1 MKRFFLLSTLLLATL
16 MICAQTKIAPKM
28 KKGMKKVYVVEATI
42 GVPSKQSTKITTET
56 VYEVVDATNDGY
68 VLDVYVTDVKTDAK
82 DAESRVY
89 SLATEMLKDVHTQY
103 ATNKDGKVT
112 KILNAEEGKKR
123 INEMLDKVLADVPLP
138 ASTTLTNLKKQLT
151 GNINEASLLES
162 VQTLNGKTISTGTE
176 EEYKTEQGIKMKRTY
191 SVKDKSSIQTNAK
204 INMNTDD
211 MKKMVMGLVEKIVPN
226 QSENLMD
233 MIGPMINNLKI
244 DAAENSTYTFQKDGG
259 VNKNIKTVRFTKI
272 NGANKQLEKVVA
284 ELEKHPELHKYLAQ
298 SGAFYW
304 RPVRGAK
311 RLSAHSYGMTID
323 IGVKFSDYWRSHAKD
338 ENATVAYR
346 NKYPH
351 EIVEIFEKYG
361 FIWGGRWY
369 HYDTMH
375 FEYRPEIL
383 MDARGK

>member
-1 MKRFFLLSTLLLATL
+1 MKRFFLLSTLLLATML
-16 MICAQTKIAPKM
+16 VCAQTKIAPKM

-103 ATNKDGKVT
+103 ATNKEGKVT

-151 GNINEASLLES
+151 GNINETSLLES
-162 VQTLNGKTISTGTE
+162 VQISTSPLALNGKTISTGTE
-176 EEYKTEQGIKMKRTY
+176 EEYNTEQGIKMKRTY

-211 MKKMVMGLVEKIVPN
+211 MKKMVMGLVERIVPN
-226 QSENLMD
+226 QSENLLD
-233 MIGPMINNLKI
+233 MIGPMISNLKI
-244 DAAENSTYTFQKDGG
+244 DAAENSTYTFQKDGWI
-259 VNKNIKTVRFTKI
+259 KNITSEMNYGMMGASFKI
-272 NGANKQLEKVVA
+272 NTKVS
-284 ELEKHPELHKYLAQ
+284 LK
-298 SGAFYW
+298 
-304 RPVRGAK
+304 
-311 RLSAHSYGMTID
+311 
-323 IGVKFSDYWRSHAKD
+323 
-338 ENATVAYR
+338 
-346 NKYPH
+346 
-351 EIVEIFEKYG
+351 
-361 FIWGGRWY
+361 
-369 HYDTMH
+369 
-375 FEYRPEIL
+375 
-383 MDARGK
+383 

>member
-162 VQTLNGKTISTGTE
+162 VQISTSPLTLNGKTISTGTE
-176 EEYKTEQGIKMKRTY
+176 EEYNTEQGIKMKRTY
-191 SVKDKSSIQTNAK
+191 SVKDKSNIQTNAK

-226 QSENLMD
+226 QSENLLD
-233 MIGPMINNLKI
+233 MIGPMISNLKI
-244 DAAENSTYTFQKDGG
+244 DAAENSTYTFQKDGWI
-259 VNKNIKTVRFTKI
+259 KNITSEMNYSMMGASFKI
-272 NGANKQLEKVVA
+272 NTKVS
-284 ELEKHPELHKYLAQ
+284 LK
-298 SGAFYW
+298 
-304 RPVRGAK
+304 
-311 RLSAHSYGMTID
+311 
-323 IGVKFSDYWRSHAKD
+323 
-338 ENATVAYR
+338 
-346 NKYPH
+346 
-351 EIVEIFEKYG
+351 
-361 FIWGGRWY
+361 
-369 HYDTMH
+369 
-375 FEYRPEIL
+375 
-383 MDARGK
+383 

>member
-112 KILNAEEGKKR
+112 KILNAEEGKKH
-123 INEMLDKVLADVPLP
+123 INEMLDKVLADVPLLDK
-138 ASTTLTNLKKQLT
+138 TKLNEIKKQMT
-151 GNINEASLLES
+151 GEVTDQSLLES
-162 VQTLNGKTISTGTE
+162 VQISTSPLTLNGKTISTGTE
-176 EEYKTEQGIKMKRTY
+176 EEYNTEQGIKMKRTY

-226 QSENLMD
+226 QSENLLD
-233 MIGPMINNLKI
+233 MIGPMISNLKI
-244 DAAENSTYTFQKDGG
+244 DAAENSTYTFQKDGWI
-259 VNKNIKTVRFTKI
+259 KNITSEMNYSMMGASFKI
-272 NGANKQLEKVVA
+272 NTKVS
-284 ELEKHPELHKYLAQ
+284 LK
-298 SGAFYW
+298 
-304 RPVRGAK
+304 
-311 RLSAHSYGMTID
+311 
-323 IGVKFSDYWRSHAKD
+323 
-338 ENATVAYR
+338 
-346 NKYPH
+346 
-351 EIVEIFEKYG
+351 
-361 FIWGGRWY
+361 
-369 HYDTMH
+369 
-375 FEYRPEIL
+375 
-383 MDARGK
+383 

>member
-112 KILNAEEGKKR
+112 KILNAEEGKKH

-162 VQTLNGKTISTGTE
+162 VQISTSPLTLNGKTISTGTE
-176 EEYKTEQGIKMKRTY
+176 EEYNTEQGIKMKRTY

-211 MKKMVMGLVEKIVPN
+211 MKKMVMGLVENIVPN
-226 QSENLMD
+226 QSENLLD

-244 DAAENSTYTFQKDGG
+244 DAAENSTYTFQKDGWI
-259 VNKNIKTVRFTKI
+259 KNITSEMNYSMMGASFKI
-272 NGANKQLEKVVA
+272 NTKVS
-284 ELEKHPELHKYLAQ
+284 LK
-298 SGAFYW
+298 
-304 RPVRGAK
+304 
-311 RLSAHSYGMTID
+311 
-323 IGVKFSDYWRSHAKD
+323 
-338 ENATVAYR
+338 
-346 NKYPH
+346 
-351 EIVEIFEKYG
+351 
-361 FIWGGRWY
+361 
-369 HYDTMH
+369 
-375 FEYRPEIL
+375 
-383 MDARGK
+383 

>member
-112 KILNAEEGKKR
+112 KILNAEEGKKH

-162 VQTLNGKTISTGTE
+162 VQISTSPLTLNGKTISTGTE
-176 EEYKTEQGIKMKRTY
+176 EEYNTEQGIKMKRTY

-226 QSENLMD
+226 QSENLLD

-244 DAAENSTYTFQKDGG
+244 DAAENSTYTFQKDGWI
-259 VNKNIKTVRFTKI
+259 KNITSEMNYSMMGASFKI
-272 NGANKQLEKVVA
+272 NTKVF
-284 ELEKHPELHKYLAQ
+284 LK
-298 SGAFYW
+298 
-304 RPVRGAK
+304 
-311 RLSAHSYGMTID
+311 
-323 IGVKFSDYWRSHAKD
+323 
-338 ENATVAYR
+338 
-346 NKYPH
+346 
-351 EIVEIFEKYG
+351 
-361 FIWGGRWY
+361 
-369 HYDTMH
+369 
-375 FEYRPEIL
+375 
-383 MDARGK
+383 

>member
-162 VQTLNGKTISTGTE
+162 VQISTSPLTLNGKTISTGTE
-176 EEYKTEQGIKMKRTY
+176 EEYNTEQGIKMKRTY

-244 DAAENSTYTFQKDGG
+244 DAAENSTYTFQKDGWI
-259 VNKNIKTVRFTKI
+259 KNITSEMNYSMMGASFKI
-272 NGANKQLEKVVA
+272 NTKVS
-284 ELEKHPELHKYLAQ
+284 LK
-298 SGAFYW
+298 
-304 RPVRGAK
+304 
-311 RLSAHSYGMTID
+311 
-323 IGVKFSDYWRSHAKD
+323 
-338 ENATVAYR
+338 
-346 NKYPH
+346 
-351 EIVEIFEKYG
+351 
-361 FIWGGRWY
+361 
-369 HYDTMH
+369 
-375 FEYRPEIL
+375 
-383 MDARGK
+383 

>member
-162 VQTLNGKTISTGTE
+162 VQISTSPLTLNGKTISTGTE
-176 EEYKTEQGIKMKRTY
+176 EEYNTEQGIKMKRTY
-191 SVKDKSSIQTNAK
+191 SVKDKSNIQTNAK

-226 QSENLMD
+226 QSENLLD

-244 DAAENSTYTFQKDGG
+244 DAAENSTYTFQKDGWI
-259 VNKNIKTVRFTKI
+259 KNITSEMNYSMMGASFKI
-272 NGANKQLEKVVA
+272 NTKVS
-284 ELEKHPELHKYLAQ
+284 LK
-298 SGAFYW
+298 
-304 RPVRGAK
+304 
-311 RLSAHSYGMTID
+311 
-323 IGVKFSDYWRSHAKD
+323 
-338 ENATVAYR
+338 
-346 NKYPH
+346 
-351 EIVEIFEKYG
+351 
-361 FIWGGRWY
+361 
-369 HYDTMH
+369 
-375 FEYRPEIL
+375 
-383 MDARGK
+383 

>member
-151 GNINEASLLES
+151 SNINETSLLES
-162 VQTLNGKTISTGTE
+162 VQISTSPLALNGKTISTGTE
-176 EEYKTEQGIKMKRTY
+176 EEYNTEQGIKMKRTY
-191 SVKDKSSIQTNAK
+191 SVKDKSNIQTNAK

-211 MKKMVMGLVEKIVPN
+211 MKKMVMGLVENIVPN
-226 QSENLMD
+226 QSDNLMD
-233 MIGPMINNLKI
+233 MIGPMISNLKI
-244 DAAENSTYTFQKDGG
+244 DAAENSTYTFQKDGWI
-259 VNKNIKTVRFTKI
+259 KNITSEMNYGMMGASFKI
-272 NGANKQLEKVVA
+272 NTKVS
-284 ELEKHPELHKYLAQ
+284 LK
-298 SGAFYW
+298 
-304 RPVRGAK
+304 
-311 RLSAHSYGMTID
+311 
-323 IGVKFSDYWRSHAKD
+323 
-338 ENATVAYR
+338 
-346 NKYPH
+346 
-351 EIVEIFEKYG
+351 
-361 FIWGGRWY
+361 
-369 HYDTMH
+369 
-375 FEYRPEIL
+375 
-383 MDARGK
+383 

>member
-112 KILNAEEGKKR
+112 KILNAEEGKKH
-123 INEMLDKVLADVPLP
+123 INEMLDKVLADVPLLDK
-138 ASTTLTNLKKQLT
+138 TKLDEIKKQMT
-151 GNINEASLLES
+151 GEVTDQSLLES
-162 VQTLNGKTISTGTE
+162 VQISTSPLTLNGKTISTGTE
-176 EEYKTEQGIKMKRTY
+176 EEYNTEQGIKMKRTY

-244 DAAENSTYTFQKDGG
+244 DAAENSTYTFQKDGWI
-259 VNKNIKTVRFTKI
+259 KNITSEMNYSMMGASFKI
-272 NGANKQLEKVVA
+272 NTKVS
-284 ELEKHPELHKYLAQ
+284 LK
-298 SGAFYW
+298 
-304 RPVRGAK
+304 
-311 RLSAHSYGMTID
+311 
-323 IGVKFSDYWRSHAKD
+323 
-338 ENATVAYR
+338 
-346 NKYPH
+346 
-351 EIVEIFEKYG
+351 
-361 FIWGGRWY
+361 
-369 HYDTMH
+369 
-375 FEYRPEIL
+375 
-383 MDARGK
+383 

>member
-162 VQTLNGKTISTGTE
+162 VQINTSPLTLNGKTISTGTE
-176 EEYKTEQGIKMKRTY
+176 EEYNTEQGIKMKRTY

-211 MKKMVMGLVEKIVPN
+211 MKKMVMGLVENIVPN

-244 DAAENSTYTFQKDGG
+244 DAAENSTYTFQKDGWI
-259 VNKNIKTVRFTKI
+259 KNITSEMNYSMMGASFKI
-272 NGANKQLEKVVA
+272 NTKVS
-284 ELEKHPELHKYLAQ
+284 LK
-298 SGAFYW
+298 
-304 RPVRGAK
+304 
-311 RLSAHSYGMTID
+311 
-323 IGVKFSDYWRSHAKD
+323 
-338 ENATVAYR
+338 
-346 NKYPH
+346 
-351 EIVEIFEKYG
+351 
-361 FIWGGRWY
+361 
-369 HYDTMH
+369 
-375 FEYRPEIL
+375 
-383 MDARGK
+383 

>member
-162 VQTLNGKTISTGTE
+162 VQISTSPLTLNGKTISTGTE
-176 EEYKTEQGIKMKRTY
+176 EEYNTEQGIKMKRTY

-244 DAAENSTYTFQKDGG
+244 DAAENSTYTFQKDGWI
-259 VNKNIKTVRFTKI
+259 KNITSEMNYSMMGASFKI
-272 NGANKQLEKVVA
+272 NTKVT
-284 ELEKHPELHKYLAQ
+284 LK
-298 SGAFYW
+298 
-304 RPVRGAK
+304 
-311 RLSAHSYGMTID
+311 
-323 IGVKFSDYWRSHAKD
+323 
-338 ENATVAYR
+338 
-346 NKYPH
+346 
-351 EIVEIFEKYG
+351 
-361 FIWGGRWY
+361 
-369 HYDTMH
+369 
-375 FEYRPEIL
+375 
-383 MDARGK
+383 

>member
-16 MICAQTKIAPKM
+16 MICAQTKIAPKI

-162 VQTLNGKTISTGTE
+162 VQISTSPLTLNGKTISTGTE
-176 EEYKTEQGIKMKRTY
+176 EEYNTEQGIKMKRTY

-244 DAAENSTYTFQKDGG
+244 DAAENSTYTFQKDGWI
-259 VNKNIKTVRFTKI
+259 KNITSEMNYSMMGASFKI
-272 NGANKQLEKVVA
+272 NTKVS
-284 ELEKHPELHKYLAQ
+284 LK
-298 SGAFYW
+298 
-304 RPVRGAK
+304 
-311 RLSAHSYGMTID
+311 
-323 IGVKFSDYWRSHAKD
+323 
-338 ENATVAYR
+338 
-346 NKYPH
+346 
-351 EIVEIFEKYG
+351 
-361 FIWGGRWY
+361 
-369 HYDTMH
+369 
-375 FEYRPEIL
+375 
-383 MDARGK
+383 

>member
-162 VQTLNGKTISTGTE
+162 VQISTSPLTLNGKTISTGTE
-176 EEYKTEQGIKMKRTY
+176 EEYNTEQGIKMKRTY

-226 QSENLMD
+226 QSENLLD

-244 DAAENSTYTFQKDGG
+244 DAAENSTYTFQKDGWI
-259 VNKNIKTVRFTKI
+259 KNITSEMNYGMMGASFKI
-272 NGANKQLEKVVA
+272 NTKVS
-284 ELEKHPELHKYLAQ
+284 LK
-298 SGAFYW
+298 
-304 RPVRGAK
+304 
-311 RLSAHSYGMTID
+311 
-323 IGVKFSDYWRSHAKD
+323 
-338 ENATVAYR
+338 
-346 NKYPH
+346 
-351 EIVEIFEKYG
+351 
-361 FIWGGRWY
+361 
-369 HYDTMH
+369 
-375 FEYRPEIL
+375 
-383 MDARGK
+383 

>member
-123 INEMLDKVLADVPLP
+123 INEMLDNVLADVPLP

-162 VQTLNGKTISTGTE
+162 VQISTSPLTLNGKTISTGTE
-176 EEYKTEQGIKMKRTY
+176 EEYNTEQGIKMKRTY

-226 QSENLMD
+226 QSDNLMD
-233 MIGPMINNLKI
+233 MIGPMISNLKI
-244 DAAENSTYTFQKDGG
+244 DAAENSTYTFQKDGWI
-259 VNKNIKTVRFTKI
+259 KNITSEMNYGMMGASFKI
-272 NGANKQLEKVVA
+272 NTKVS
-284 ELEKHPELHKYLAQ
+284 LK
-298 SGAFYW
+298 
-304 RPVRGAK
+304 
-311 RLSAHSYGMTID
+311 
-323 IGVKFSDYWRSHAKD
+323 
-338 ENATVAYR
+338 
-346 NKYPH
+346 
-351 EIVEIFEKYG
+351 
-361 FIWGGRWY
+361 
-369 HYDTMH
+369 
-375 FEYRPEIL
+375 
-383 MDARGK
+383 

>member
-112 KILNAEEGKKR
+112 KILNAEEGKKH

-162 VQTLNGKTISTGTE
+162 VQISTSPLTLNGKTISTGTE
-176 EEYKTEQGIKMKRTY
+176 EEYNTEQGIKMKRTY

-226 QSENLMD
+226 QSENLLD

-244 DAAENSTYTFQKDGG
+244 DAAENSTYTFQKDGWI
-259 VNKNIKTVRFTKI
+259 KNITSEMNYSMMGASFKI
-272 NGANKQLEKVVA
+272 NTKVS
-284 ELEKHPELHKYLAQ
+284 LK
-298 SGAFYW
+298 
-304 RPVRGAK
+304 
-311 RLSAHSYGMTID
+311 
-323 IGVKFSDYWRSHAKD
+323 
-338 ENATVAYR
+338 
-346 NKYPH
+346 
-351 EIVEIFEKYG
+351 
-361 FIWGGRWY
+361 
-369 HYDTMH
+369 
-375 FEYRPEIL
+375 
-383 MDARGK
+383 

>member
-151 GNINEASLLES
+151 SNINEASLLES
-162 VQTLNGKTISTGTE
+162 VQISTSPLTLNGKTISTGTE
-176 EEYKTEQGIKMKRTY
+176 EEYNTEQGIKMKRTY

-211 MKKMVMGLVEKIVPN
+211 MKKMVMGLVENIVPN
-226 QSENLMD
+226 QSENLLD

-244 DAAENSTYTFQKDGG
+244 DAAENSTYTFQKDGWI
-259 VNKNIKTVRFTKI
+259 KNITSEMNYSMMGASFKI
-272 NGANKQLEKVVA
+272 NTKVS
-284 ELEKHPELHKYLAQ
+284 LK
-298 SGAFYW
+298 
-304 RPVRGAK
+304 
-311 RLSAHSYGMTID
+311 
-323 IGVKFSDYWRSHAKD
+323 
-338 ENATVAYR
+338 
-346 NKYPH
+346 
-351 EIVEIFEKYG
+351 
-361 FIWGGRWY
+361 
-369 HYDTMH
+369 
-375 FEYRPEIL
+375 
-383 MDARGK
+383 

>member
-162 VQTLNGKTISTGTE
+162 VQISTSPLALNGKTISTGTE
-176 EEYKTEQGIKMKRTY
+176 EEYNTEQGIKMKRTY

-211 MKKMVMGLVEKIVPN
+211 MRKMVMGLVEKIVPN
-226 QSENLMD
+226 QSDNLMD
-233 MIGPMINNLKI
+233 MIGPMISNLKI
-244 DAAENSTYTFQKDGG
+244 DAAENSTYTFQKDGWI
-259 VNKNIKTVRFTKI
+259 KNITSEMNYGMMGASFKI
-272 NGANKQLEKVVA
+272 NTKVS
-284 ELEKHPELHKYLAQ
+284 LK
-298 SGAFYW
+298 
-304 RPVRGAK
+304 
-311 RLSAHSYGMTID
+311 
-323 IGVKFSDYWRSHAKD
+323 
-338 ENATVAYR
+338 
-346 NKYPH
+346 
-351 EIVEIFEKYG
+351 
-361 FIWGGRWY
+361 
-369 HYDTMH
+369 
-375 FEYRPEIL
+375 
-383 MDARGK
+383 

>member
-162 VQTLNGKTISTGTE
+162 VQISTSPLTLNGKTISTGTE
-176 EEYKTEQGIKMKRTY
+176 EEYNTEQGIKMKRTY

-226 QSENLMD
+226 QSENLLD

-244 DAAENSTYTFQKDGG
+244 DAAENSTYTFQKDGWI
-259 VNKNIKTVRFTKI
+259 KNIMSEMNYSMMGASFKI
-272 NGANKQLEKVVA
+272 NTKVS
-284 ELEKHPELHKYLAQ
+284 LK
-298 SGAFYW
+298 
-304 RPVRGAK
+304 
-311 RLSAHSYGMTID
+311 
-323 IGVKFSDYWRSHAKD
+323 
-338 ENATVAYR
+338 
-346 NKYPH
+346 
-351 EIVEIFEKYG
+351 
-361 FIWGGRWY
+361 
-369 HYDTMH
+369 
-375 FEYRPEIL
+375 
-383 MDARGK
+383 

>member
-162 VQTLNGKTISTGTE
+162 VQISTSPLTLNGKTISTGTE
-176 EEYKTEQGIKMKRTY
+176 EEYNTEQGIKMKRTY

-211 MKKMVMGLVEKIVPN
+211 MKKMVMGLVENIVPN

-244 DAAENSTYTFQKDGG
+244 DAAENSTYTFQKDGWI
-259 VNKNIKTVRFTKI
+259 KNITSEMNYSMMGASFKI
-272 NGANKQLEKVVA
+272 NTKVS
-284 ELEKHPELHKYLAQ
+284 LK
-298 SGAFYW
+298 
-304 RPVRGAK
+304 
-311 RLSAHSYGMTID
+311 
-323 IGVKFSDYWRSHAKD
+323 
-338 ENATVAYR
+338 
-346 NKYPH
+346 
-351 EIVEIFEKYG
+351 
-361 FIWGGRWY
+361 
-369 HYDTMH
+369 
-375 FEYRPEIL
+375 
-383 MDARGK
+383 

>member
-103 ATNKDGKVT
+103 STNKDGKVT
-112 KILNAEEGKKR
+112 KILNAEEGKKH
-123 INEMLDKVLADVPLP
+123 INEMLDKVLADVPLLDK
-138 ASTTLTNLKKQLT
+138 TKLDEIKKQMT
-151 GNINEASLLES
+151 GEVTDQSLLES
-162 VQTLNGKTISTGTE
+162 VQISTSPLTLNGKTISTGTE
-176 EEYKTEQGIKMKRTY
+176 EEYNTEQGIKMKRTY
-191 SVKDKSSIQTNAK
+191 SVKDKSSIQSNAK

-211 MKKMVMGLVEKIVPN
+211 MKKMVMGLVENIVPN

-244 DAAENSTYTFQKDGG
+244 DAAENSTYTFQKDGWI
-259 VNKNIKTVRFTKI
+259 KNITSEMNYSMMGASFKI
-272 NGANKQLEKVVA
+272 NTKVS
-284 ELEKHPELHKYLAQ
+284 LK
-298 SGAFYW
+298 
-304 RPVRGAK
+304 
-311 RLSAHSYGMTID
+311 
-323 IGVKFSDYWRSHAKD
+323 
-338 ENATVAYR
+338 
-346 NKYPH
+346 
-351 EIVEIFEKYG
+351 
-361 FIWGGRWY
+361 
-369 HYDTMH
+369 
-375 FEYRPEIL
+375 
-383 MDARGK
+383 

>member
-162 VQTLNGKTISTGTE
+162 VQISTSPLSLNGKTISTGTE
-176 EEYKTEQGIKMKRTY
+176 EEYNTEQGIKMKRTY

-244 DAAENSTYTFQKDGG
+244 DAAENSTYTFQKDGWI
-259 VNKNIKTVRFTKI
+259 KNITSEMNYSMMGASFKI
-272 NGANKQLEKVVA
+272 NTKVS
-284 ELEKHPELHKYLAQ
+284 LK
-298 SGAFYW
+298 
-304 RPVRGAK
+304 
-311 RLSAHSYGMTID
+311 
-323 IGVKFSDYWRSHAKD
+323 
-338 ENATVAYR
+338 
-346 NKYPH
+346 
-351 EIVEIFEKYG
+351 
-361 FIWGGRWY
+361 
-369 HYDTMH
+369 
-375 FEYRPEIL
+375 
-383 MDARGK
+383 

>member
-162 VQTLNGKTISTGTE
+162 VQISTSPLTLNGKTISTGTE
-176 EEYKTEQGIKMKRTY
+176 EEYNTEQGIKMKRTY

-226 QSENLMD
+226 QSENLLD
-233 MIGPMINNLKI
+233 MIGPMISNLKI
-244 DAAENSTYTFQKDGG
+244 DAAENSTYTFQKDGWI
-259 VNKNIKTVRFTKI
+259 KNITSEMNYSMMGASFKI
-272 NGANKQLEKVVA
+272 NTKVS
-284 ELEKHPELHKYLAQ
+284 LK
-298 SGAFYW
+298 
-304 RPVRGAK
+304 
-311 RLSAHSYGMTID
+311 
-323 IGVKFSDYWRSHAKD
+323 
-338 ENATVAYR
+338 
-346 NKYPH
+346 
-351 EIVEIFEKYG
+351 
-361 FIWGGRWY
+361 
-369 HYDTMH
+369 
-375 FEYRPEIL
+375 
-383 MDARGK
+383 

>member
-162 VQTLNGKTISTGTE
+162 VQISTSPLTLNGKTISTGTE
-176 EEYKTEQGIKMKRTY
+176 EEYNTEQGIKMKRTY

-226 QSENLMD
+226 QSENLLD

-244 DAAENSTYTFQKDGG
+244 DAAENSTYTFQKDGWI
-259 VNKNIKTVRFTKI
+259 KNITSEMNYSMMGASFKI
-272 NGANKQLEKVVA
+272 NTKVS
-284 ELEKHPELHKYLAQ
+284 LK
-298 SGAFYW
+298 
-304 RPVRGAK
+304 
-311 RLSAHSYGMTID
+311 
-323 IGVKFSDYWRSHAKD
+323 
-338 ENATVAYR
+338 
-346 NKYPH
+346 
-351 EIVEIFEKYG
+351 
-361 FIWGGRWY
+361 
-369 HYDTMH
+369 
-375 FEYRPEIL
+375 
-383 MDARGK
+383 